1 MAAVSHN
8 PRVQLDYF
16 VTLFKCR
23 QVVLIIFNEIMR
35 AKLFYVASETTFLKL
50 YKFNKGL

>member
-23 QVVLIIFNEIMR
+23 LVLIIFNEIMR
-35 AKLFYVASETTFLKL
+35 EKLFYVASETTFLKL